1 MTKKGSSEP
10 KRLSLNK
17 TIVFNEQ
24 KSKNKNSMFSLGEAF
39 SCSLDSMLRQSE
51 KASFRNYFKNESNSN
66 TSKCPQGV
74 SWFIDDLA
82 LVWSLKPK
90 KNYRE
95 WIQCLVTQSQNKVKV
110 FRNDKQHVKA

>member
-1 MTKKGSSEP
+1 MDPIVYGKSKRDEFIKRKFNKKISLVDEKKGLSEP
-10 KRLSLNK
+10 KRLNLK

-51 KASFRNYFKNESNSN
+51 KASFRNYFKNKSNSN

-74 SWFIDDLA
+74 SWFVDDLT
-82 LVWSLKPK
+82 LV
-90 KNYRE
+90 
-95 WIQCLVTQSQNKVKV
+95 
-110 FRNDKQHVKA
+110 